1 MRKAHTKISLSTGFP
16 RQVSAAQRTC
26 GAVCQLWWWNY
37 YPLAWILFYV
47 CFPFSL
53 QHHPWKVLITH
64 ICPRLSPLK
73 EKQQQYHSPAAI
85 GARVRAFQEKHSD
98 NTALECLSRKSSL
111 GALACFLD
119 SAIFSLR
126 QFRACP
132 VASWRGRKSTACSG
146 EKRIEVFY
154 NIGMKW
160 PEKLTG
166 YDSFK
171 LESGNSLPLSARLV
185 GSRGQG
191 DLNPCLLR
199 EGTEIISLKHSK
211 GDLNLNLYQ
220 KWLSTGADYS
230 VTVCNHQFRRHICW
244 LYLRRFSPV
253 SSRWCRWLLRE
264 NTHLCFVWLPKVS
277 IPTIEMPISG
287 S

>member
-1 MRKAHTKISLSTGFP
+1 MGFP

-119 SAIFSLR
+119 SAIFRSDNSEPALLPLGEEE
-126 QFRACP
+126 RARL
-132 VASWRGRKSTACSG
+132 ALERRGLKFSIILGWNDRKSWQDT
-146 EKRIEVFY
+146 I
-154 NIGMKW
+154 
-160 PEKLTG
+160 L
-166 YDSFK
+166 
-171 LESGNSLPLSARLV
+171 LS
-185 GSRGQG
+185 
-191 DLNPCLLR
+191 
-199 EGTEIISLKHSK
+199 
-211 GDLNLNLYQ
+211 
-220 KWLSTGADYS
+220 
-230 VTVCNHQFRRHICW
+230 
-244 LYLRRFSPV
+244 
-253 SSRWCRWLLRE
+253 
-264 NTHLCFVWLPKVS
+264 
-277 IPTIEMPISG
+277 
-287 S
+287 